1 MTQAHPSS
9 PAPKKK
15 LYEHLYFQ
23 VLCGMLIGVLLG
35 FFYPG
40 AGSAMKPFGDAF
52 IKLIRM
58 VIAPIIFCT
67 VVHGIASMS
76 DLKKVGK
83 VALKALIYFEVLTTL
98 ALIVGL
104 IVANT
109 LSPGSGMSVDVKT
122 LDTRSI
128 QGFVAKSKE

>member
-58 VIAPIIFCT
+58 VRISACVSGERGAIGGAS
-67 VVHGIASMS
+67 GIAITCAGASGS
-76 DLKKVGK
+76 
-83 VALKALIYFEVLTTL
+83 FL
-98 ALIVGL
+98 AI
-104 IVANT
+104 
-109 LSPGSGMSVDVKT
+109 SSGNMC
-122 LDTRSI
+122 RSE
-128 QGFVAKSKE
+128 A

>member
-83 VALKALIYFEVLTTL
+83 VALKALIYFEAITTL
-98 ALIVGL
+98 ALVVRVVIVNLWG
-104 IVANT
+104 
-109 LSPGSGMSVDVKT
+109 PGVGMKY
-122 LDTRSI
+122 
-128 QGFVAKSKE
+128 